1 MADLTKPTEADHT
14 SPHRQEVD
22 KPGCKTFFT
31 DATSEVLRCQ
41 VLNSWP
47 FPKVYVVDPL
57 HSEGLQLLNTRE
69 LALKAAQ
76 EIFQGLPLFP
86 SWPKKCKGIVFVGK
100 QQSNK
105 YSLCAKTDT
114 RRPQQVSRPDGGKVT
129 NQYVLGPSQ
138 WSQVLNWDLAP
149 STTVSTARG
158 MLAEL
163 GA

>member
-22 KPGCKTFFT
+22 KPGCKTFFY
-31 DATSEVLRCQ
+31 RCNFRSAQ
-41 VLNSWP
+41 VPS
-47 FPKVYVVDPL
+47 PKLYVVDQL

-129 NQYVLGPSQ
+129 NQYVLVPSQ